1 MPNDISFVL
10 RFRNRLGAALLLAI
24 CIIPSP
30 AAPSPAPAQNDWFDR
45 MAVPMASG
53 SDFVSVRDASL
64 KALGLYSKDEL
75 LLGPWY
81 VTAPWPRDGAP
92 VVPLQSVDVTT
103 QIQTAAGRLVWQPVK
118 DWTVTTQPLDLAPYS
133 PVAENVSAYLYRSI
147 SAPGPV
153 SVELRVSA
161 DDDYTVWLN
170 GREVM
175 SRTEDG
181 LGAAY
186 AKHRCRLVLRRGE
199 NELVIRVGQN
209 TGPWRLFFDLEPQI
223 DPRIHARVLYEALR
237 LFPHSAE
244 AHEARLELAALF
256 LQLADR
262 DRALEQAATLLD
274 QPTVAPEVRAR
285 AETFIHQFLHLSL
298 STSQP
303 WNLFTPDELSSG
315 TIPIALSLTN
325 HTTGPLSGEIAL
337 TLLDVASRPVLRLSP
352 IAYTLG
358 PNERLS
364 RTIAFQPPSFGAY
377 SIAAETHLGKT
388 PIRRELTAGLIPPPR
403 PGMRPHSFF
412 AATTSGEEHIAAIA
426 KTGVKV
432 VRDFFCNYQWVLKN
446 IPVSSTAPL
455 ELDFARLDKAI
466 ADRKAAGLSV
476 LPIVGDARPL
486 ESALAK
492 KLKASGPPDNLA
504 RFTSVTVQIVQRYPE
519 ISYWDFWGEPE
530 IYGPTWA
537 GTAANFRYS
546 LKTWAQEAKRVRP
559 NIKVLAGGR
568 PSFFMD
574 IILTDPN
581 VAKVLDGLTNA
592 IPFDLRAPAWRSGAV
607 VRAMDFAT
615 SIARSQGM
623 ALSFVTG
630 GGSARSLGQ
639 TGMTPDK
646 HTDAAKIVKF
656 HVLAALAGCFQCA
669 VTQNQGWG
677 PDFPVGNVAHAVLC
691 DLLEDR
697 PIVADIW
704 PEHPLIWGAVFAHP
718 RWITDAVREL
728 PRAREI
734 STRWNAPIPPDR
746 ANDSLKVAVVWSE
759 TGPAP
764 DRLDSSGT
772 LAIQPADDLRCLD
785 MFGRSIGQKAGNMLT
800 VPFTAEPVYLL
811 SETLSVADLRAR
823 IASARIAGLTP
834 ANAYLFPLQSPL
846 GASPTTLTA
855 RIQNQLNRPLK
866 ATVALEG
873 PAEWTLT
880 PATQSVELAP
890 AALGEVAFK
899 VTATSSTA
907 FNQYLVR
914 VRIESDAGRFDRR
927 QVVGVA
933 CIRPLTVK
941 VDGRLDEWTTA
952 TFTRVDS
959 EMQRDLDNYLQ
970 WLSDIRQPFRGLPPG
985 VAYVGTKLA
994 VAYDAANLY
1003 IGAVVREPGLGNAT
1017 APQPASYGQNPLTNG
1032 DCWEFAFGF
1041 GERATDDLRKP
1052 DAPWFWKGMFRDT
1065 DYVLL
1070 LSRDRADNPFLLTLQ
1085 VPGLTWRTDF
1095 QTERVNTWP
1104 VAGGQARFVR
1114 DEAQR
1119 TTTWEIAIPRR
1130 YLNRF
1135 DPARPWVRFGYVYFN
1150 DEKLPPLEWARAC
1163 GVFDY
1168 WTNLG
1173 SFLPAWNALLAC
1185 QTRWGIG
1192 K

>member
-1 MPNDISFVL
+1 MSCSTRSTLHFQICLTV
-10 RFRNRLGAALLLAI
+10 AAFLAV
-24 CIIPSP
+24 CQV
-30 AAPSPAPAQNDWFDR
+30 AAAAGPTPAPKDWFDR

-53 SDFVSVRDASL
+53 ADFVSVRDASL
-64 KALGLYSKDEL
+64 KALGLYPKDEL

-81 VTAPWPRDGAP
+81 VTAPWPREGAP

-103 QIQTAAGRLVWQPVK
+103 QIQTAAGLLAWQPVK
-118 DWTVTTQPLDLAPYS
+118 DWTATTQPLDLTLYS
-133 PVAENVSAYLYRSI
+133 PVTENVSAYLYRSI
-147 SAPGPV
+147 SVPGPA

-161 DDDYTVWLN
+161 DDDFTVWLN
-170 GREVM
+170 GREIAA
-175 SRTEDG
+175 RTEDG
-181 LGAAY
+181 PDAAY
-186 AKHRCRLVLRRGE
+186 ARHCCRILLRRGE

-209 TGPWRLFFDLEPQI
+209 TGAWRLFADLEPQI

-244 AHEARLELAALF
+244 AHEGGLELVALF

-262 DRALEQAATLLD
+262 DRALEQAASLLD
-274 QPTVAPEVRAR
+274 DPAVAPDTRAR
-285 AETFIHQFLHLSL
+285 AEAFIQQFLHLSL
-298 STSQP
+298 STSRP
-303 WNLFTPDELSSG
+303 WNLFTPADLSSG
-315 TIPIALSLTN
+315 TIPIALSLSN
-325 HTTGPLSGEIAL
+325 HTTAALSGQIVLAVH
-337 TLLDVASRPVLRLSP
+337 DVAGMPIQSFSP
-352 IAYTLG
+352 IDYTLG
-358 PNERLS
+358 PNGRLS
-364 RTIAFQPPSFGAY
+364 GTMAIQPPSFGAY
-377 SIAAETHLGKT
+377 SIVAQTQLGKT
-388 PIRRELTAGLIPPPR
+388 PIRCELTAGLIPPPR

-412 AATTSGEEHIAAIA
+412 AATTSGEEPIAAIA

-446 IPVSSTAPL
+446 IPGASTAPL
-455 ELDFARLDKAI
+455 ELDFARLDKAM
-466 ADRKAAGLSV
+466 AERKAAGLSV
-476 LPIVGDARPL
+476 VPIVGDARPL

-519 ISYWDFWGEPE
+519 IPYWDFWGEPE

-546 LKTWAQEAKRVRP
+546 LKTWALEAKRARP
-559 NIKVLAGGR
+559 DIKVLAGGR

-574 IILTDPN
+574 VILTDPN
-581 VAKVLDGLTNA
+581 VVKVLDGLTNS
-592 IPFDLRAPAWRSGAV
+592 ISFDLRAPAWRSGAV

-630 GGSARSLGQ
+630 GGSARSFGQ
-639 TGMTPDK
+639 TGMTADK
-646 HTDAAKIVKF
+646 RMDAAKIVKF
-656 HVLAALAGCFQCA
+656 HVLAALAGCFLCA

-677 PDFPVGNVAHAVLC
+677 PDFPVGNVAHAVMC

-718 RWITDAVREL
+718 RWVTDEVKAL

-734 STRWNAPIPPDR
+734 STRWNAPIPSDR
-746 ANDSLKVAVVWSE
+746 STDSLKVAVIWSE

-764 DRLDSSGT
+764 DCLDSSGT
-772 LAIQPADDLRCLD
+772 LTVQPSDDLRCLD
-785 MFGRSIGQKAGNMLT
+785 MFGRDIGQKAGDTLT
-800 VPFTAEPVYLL
+800 IPFTSEPVYLL
-811 SETLSVADLRAR
+811 SETLSVADFRAR
-823 IASARIAGLTP
+823 IAGAHIAGLTP
-834 ANAYLFPLQSPL
+834 VNAYLFPLQSSL
-846 GASPTTLTA
+846 GVAPTTLTA
-855 RIQNQLNRPLK
+855 RIQNQLNRPLQ
-866 ATVALEG
+866 ATVAIEG
-873 PAEWTLT
+873 PAEWTIA

-890 AALGEVAFK
+890 AALGEVAFQ

-914 VRIESDAGRFDRR
+914 IRIESDAGRFGRR
-927 QVVGVA
+927 QVVGVG
-933 CIRPLTVK
+933 CIRPLAVK

-959 EMQRDLDNYLQ
+959 EMQRDLDNYQQ
-970 WLSDIRQPFRGLPPG
+970 WLSDIRQPFRGLPAG

-1003 IGAVVREPGLGNAT
+1003 LGAVVREPGLGNAT

-1041 GERATDDLRKP
+1041 SERAADDLRKP
-1052 DAPWFWKGMFRDT
+1052 DSPWFWKGMFRDT

-1104 VAGGQARFVR
+1104 IAGAQARFVR

-1135 DPARPWVRFGYVYFN
+1135 DPSRPSVRFGYVYFN

-1173 SFLPAWNALLAC
+1173 SFLPAWKALLPC